1 MVQVTDVKSEER
13 QDLGDVA
20 SVDEAEAVE
29 LRETRSRPPIFEVA
43 YPIVRHKVSRVLF
56 FLYNSSAESL
66 DIADGQVPLLAF
78 DAETF
83 ASFGT

>member
-1 MVQVTDVKSEER
+1 MVQITDVKPEER
-13 QDLGDVA
+13 QDLSNIA
-20 SVDEAEAVE
+20 AVDEAEAVE
-29 LRETRSRPPIFEVA
+29 LCETRFRPPIFEVA